1 LKISD
6 KQKGLTRSVCISF
19 VTFDGFTNLFPVEEN
34 DDTQSQTK
42 IVKTK
47 NRMKMRREA
56 KTKNAQA
63 LCKEEMK
70 REETS
75 QRGKEKGN
83 TGGSWHKTKEQVA
96 QNQAK
101 ARGL

>member
-1 LKISD
+1 MEIND

-19 VTFDGFTNLFPVEEN
+19 VTFDGFTNLFPAEEN

-56 KTKNAQA
+56 KTKNAQT
-63 LCKEEMK
+63 LCKEEIRERKHLNLAEK
-70 REETS
+70 RKHNRQVTQYKGTCDTKLS
-75 QRGKEKGN
+75 Q
-83 TGGSWHKTKEQVA
+83 S
-96 QNQAK
+96 
-101 ARGL
+101 